1 MTDFFYQGQKD
12 LILQLNRLAGRG
24 AVVGSYAPAAG
35 MSPLGGANGR
45 INPAWLD
52 VNLPLRSDA
61 PIGAGPSAK
70 FGYSYLQQNRPA
82 EWYKLA
88 LLPAESMGAHENL
101 LISGIVN
108 DNWGAGSSSPITIFM
123 GVRGGFYVDWHV
135 DGALRSQAQFQ
146 VYRED
151 NGVHAVYMHFR
162 ANTFCSVAFDM
173 MGMDAVT
180 YALPVRTLVTPPGTL
195 VFSSA
200 STDQFQPRWQGNDA
214 PGVPDGA
221 QSTRFPRALF
231 VGDGTISTSYLA
243 PGKPG
248 APSGGYSEVSRW
260 GVGGNPGLYAAGC
273 WSWLTAQGLNQRADK
288 TGYRLSLKAYDAA
301 SASFTPEIAAFE
313 GTGTVRVPGTLK
325 VGTDDSASRNT
336 INRGAGPGDEIIYF
350 GRSNVSQPCVAILN
364 SNGAGGWNG
373 QNSVLYGG
381 RSATTNRSGN
391 FAGTLN
397 TSGND
402 YAEYI
407 GKAPEC
413 DVIAKGQ
420 IIGITAQNQVTD
432 VWALAVLFAVKS
444 TDPSFVG
451 GDSWG
456 HAAGVRPSPTAAD
469 APPAPPE
476 RRADAFER
484 RLVPQTAPPEYEM
497 VLSQA
502 GHSDAEWAEKL
513 DVHAAASALHAA
525 AVEHDREALSRF
537 EAAMERERA
546 KVDRI
551 AIAGRVPVNVLGAQP
566 GDYIV
571 PVQDGTGIA
580 GVAVRA
586 AAISVPQYLAAVGR
600 VISVESDGRACIMV
614 KAV

>member
-12 LILQLNRLAGRG
+12 LIYQLNRLAGRG
-24 AVVGSYAPAAG
+24 AVAGSYAPAVG
-35 MSPLGGANGR
+35 MSPLGGPNGR

-52 VNLPLRSDA
+52 VNLPLRSDM

-88 LLPAESMGAHENL
+88 QLPAEGLGAHENL
-101 LISGIVN
+101 LIRGVVS
-108 DNWGAGSSSPITIFM
+108 DNWGAASSSPVTIFM

-135 DGALRSQAQFQ
+135 EGAMLGQAQFQ
-146 VYRED
+146 VYREES
-151 NGVHAVYMHFR
+151 GIHSVYLHFR
-162 ANTFCSVAFDM
+162 ANTFCSAAFDM

-180 YALPVRTLVTPPGTL
+180 YALPVRTLATPPGTL
-195 VFSSA
+195 VFTSA
-200 STDQFQPRWQGNDA
+200 STDQFQPRWLGNDM

-221 QSTRFPRALF
+221 KSTRFPRTLF
-231 VGDGTISTSYLA
+231 VGDGAISTSYLA

-248 APSGGYSEVSRW
+248 VASGTYTEVSRW
-260 GVGGNPGLYAAGC
+260 GVGGNPGMYAAGC
-273 WSWLTAQGLNQRADK
+273 WSWLTAQGLNQAVDK
-288 TGYRLSLKAYDAA
+288 GGYRLSLKAYDAA
-301 SASFTPEIAAFE
+301 SASFTPEIISFD
-313 GTGTVRVPGTLK
+313 GTGTVRVPGTIK
-325 VGTDDSASRNT
+325 VGTSDNASRNA
-336 INRGAGPGDEIIYF
+336 IYRGAGPGDEIIYF

-373 QNSVLYGG
+373 QNSVLYAG
-381 RSATTNRSGN
+381 RSASTSRSGN

-407 GKAPEC
+407 SKAPGC
-413 DVIAKGQ
+413 ATVAKGQ
-420 IIGITAQNQVTD
+420 IIGITEQNQITD
-432 VWALAVLFAVKS
+432 EWALAVLFAVKS

-451 GDSWG
+451 GDTWG
-456 HAAGVRPSPTAAD
+456 QAAGSRPSRTAAD
-469 APPAPPE
+469 APPVPPR
-476 RRADAFER
+476 RRADLLER
-484 RLVPQTAPPEYEM
+484 RVIPDTQPPAYEM
-497 VLSQA
+497 VVGQA
-502 GHSDAEWAEKL
+502 GDSDEEWADRL
-513 DVHAAASALHAA
+513 ASHAVASAAYEA
-525 AVEHDREALSRF
+525 AVAAD
-537 EAAMERERA
+537 EAAWARFDAALEAERA

-571 PVQDGTGIA
+571 PVPDGAGIGGIA
-580 GVAVRA
+580 VA
-586 AAISVPQYLAAVGR
+586 AAGISLAQYQAAVGR
-600 VISVESDGRACIMV
+600 VIAIEVDGRACIMV